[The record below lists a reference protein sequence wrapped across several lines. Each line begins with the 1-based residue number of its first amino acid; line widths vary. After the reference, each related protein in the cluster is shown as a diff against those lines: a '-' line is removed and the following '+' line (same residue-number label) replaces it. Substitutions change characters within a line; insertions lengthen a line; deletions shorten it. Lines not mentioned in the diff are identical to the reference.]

1 MERMRRANGEGSVFK
16 LSGTR
21 RNPWAVRITVG
32 WTIEGKQKLKYLGY
46 YRTKTE
52 AKEALRKYHS
62 SPYDLEKK
70 DITLK
75 EVYEQWLEVAT
86 ISQNTLISYRSAFN
100 KCALL
105 HNQLIRDIKVAQI
118 ELIIKEAPTSA
129 QPVIKNVLKNIYDY
143 AEKNEI
149 VDKNIIPLVK
159 VEKHIKKRK
168 KQPLNREQIQRVLD
182 YNGHHHADTVK
193 ILLYTGMRIT
203 ELFDIE
209 LKDVN
214 IKERYMIGGKKSE
227 NGIERIIP
235 FHDAIMPIIER
246 LYQSNR
252 KYLVESVTGKKVIYQ
267 PFYDQFWKAYKK
279 ELKLTQTPHDLRHTL
294 VTYATKQGVDRSALQ
309 KIVGHKSDS
318 VTDIYTHRT
327 PAELL
332 AEINKIKY
340 I

>member
-1 MERMRRANGEGSVFK
+1 MRRANGEGSVFK
-16 LSGTR
+16 LSGKR

-32 WTIEGKQKLKYLGY
+32 WTLEGKQKLKYLGY

-52 AKEALRKYHS
+52 AKEALRKYQS

-70 DITLK
+70 DLTLQNVF
-75 EVYEQWLEVAT
+75 EEWLKVTT
-86 ISQNTLISYRSAFN
+86 ISANTLNSYKSAYN
-100 KCALL
+100 KCAVL
-105 HNQLIRDIKVAQI
+105 HNQSIRDIKVAQI
-118 ELIIKEAPTSA
+118 ELIMKDAPTSS
-129 QPVIKNVLKNIYDY
+129 QPVIKNVLKNLFEY

-159 VEKHIKKRK
+159 VEKHTKKRK
-168 KQPLNREQIQRVLD
+168 KQPLTVEQIKRMMD

-214 IKERYMIGGKKSE
+214 IEERYMIGGKKTE
-227 NGIERIIP
+227 NGIERTIP
-235 FHDAIMPIIER
+235 FHDDIFPIVER
-246 LYQSNR
+246 LYKSNR
-252 KYLVESVTGKKVIYQ
+252 KYLVETVTGIKVIYQ
-267 PFYDQFWKAYKK
+267 PFYDQFWKPYKK

-318 VTDIYTHRT
+318 VTDHYTHRT

-332 AEINKIKY
+332 EEINKLKY
-340 I
+340 L

>member
-1 MERMRRANGEGSVFK
+1 MRRANGEGSIFK

-52 AKEALRKYHS
+52 AKEALRKYQA

-70 DITLK
+70 NTTLHD
-75 EVYEQWLEVAT
+75 VFEQWLKVTT
-86 ISQNTLISYRSAFN
+86 ISANTLTSYKSAYN
-100 KCALL
+100 KCAVL
-105 HNQLIRDIKVAQI
+105 HKQPIRDIKVAQI
-118 ELIIKEAPTSA
+118 ELIMKEAPTSS
-129 QPVIKNVLKNIYDY
+129 QPVIKNVLKNLYEY

-149 VDKNIIPLVK
+149 VDKNIVPLVK
-159 VEKHIKKRK
+159 VEKHTKKRK
-168 KQPLNREQIQRVLD
+168 KQPLTKEQIKRVLE
-182 YNGHHHADTVK
+182 YNDHHHADTVK

-214 IKERYMIGGKKSE
+214 MEERYMIGGKKTE
-227 NGIERIIP
+227 NGIERTIP
-235 FHDAIMPIIER
+235 FHDDIFPIIER
-246 LYQSNR
+246 LYNSNR
-252 KYLVESVTGKKVIYQ
+252 KYLVESVTGLKVIYQ
-267 PFYDQFWKAYKK
+267 PFMDQFWRPFQK
-279 ELKLTQTPHDLRHTL
+279 ELDLKQTPHDLRHTL
-294 VTYATKQGVDRSALQ
+294 VTYATKQGLDRSALQ

-318 VTDIYTHRT
+318 ITDHYTHLT

-332 AEINKIKY
+332 SEINKLKY
-340 I
+340 L